1 MKRKLMEDKLSIQMA
16 LTERCNLKCRQCDLW
31 VSKNKRQE
39 LNTQQWKDIFVKVKN
54 WIGSSYQLNFGGG
67 EPFMREDMIELIE
80 FCASNDI
87 ITALVTNATLLNKN
101 IIRRLSMIETLT
113 VQISLDGFNKETH
126 NNLRGRG
133 VYENII
139 DVLYTFKANNR
150 KCYVVLI
157 TVVMNDNFK
166 EIIPMLNSFVI
177 DKKLADFQI
186 VQALWISDPT
196 NIYENEW
203 YKKNALWPQED
214 KIDSLLLTIDELIE
228 LKKKNAPILNP
239 ITQLQFFKLYFTRLE
254 SCIPLFPC
262 DIGNRN
268 FLINPSGEILLCW
281 NLNPVGN
288 LLKDPPEQIWNSE
301 IAKERRNQILSCK
314 RLCRIL
320 NCNFN
325 FGNPLTIDTTS

>member
-1 MKRKLMEDKLSIQMA
+1 MENKLSIQMA

-31 VSKNKRQE
+31 GSENKRQE
-39 LNTQQWKDIFVKVKN
+39 LNTQQWKDIFIKIKN
-54 WIGSSYQLNFGGG
+54 WLGNPYQLNFGGG
-67 EPFMREDMIELIE
+67 EPFMRKDMVELIE
-80 FCASNDI
+80 FCAANDI
-87 ITALVTNATLLNKN
+87 TTCLVTNATLLNKDT
-101 IIRRLSMIETLT
+101 IRRLSTIETLT
-113 VQISLDGFNKETH
+113 VHISLDGFSKETH
-126 NNLRGRG
+126 NNLRGKG

-139 DVLYTFKANNR
+139 DVLYTFKANKR
-150 KCYVVLI
+150 KCHIILI
-157 TVVMNDNFK
+157 MVVMNDNFK
-166 EIIPMLNSFVI
+166 EIIPILNDLVI

-203 YKKNALWPQED
+203 YKRNALWPQED
-214 KIDSLLLTIDELIE
+214 KAGSLSLTIDELVE

-239 ITQLQFFKLYFTRLE
+239 AGQLQFFKLYFRHLE
-254 SCIPLFPC
+254 SCAPVFPC

-281 NLNPVGN
+281 NLDPIGN
-288 LLKDPPEQIWNSE
+288 ILEDHPEQIWNSE
-301 IAKERRNQILSCK
+301 IAEERRDQILSCK

-325 FGNPLTIDTTS
+325 FDNPPAIDTAN